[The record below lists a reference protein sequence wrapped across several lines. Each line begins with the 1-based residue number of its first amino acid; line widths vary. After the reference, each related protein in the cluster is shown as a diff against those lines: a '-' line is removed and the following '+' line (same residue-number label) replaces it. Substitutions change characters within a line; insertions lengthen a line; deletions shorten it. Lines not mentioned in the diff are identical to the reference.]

1 MGVTIGV
8 TIEQYRARIGAHDNV
23 RIKID
28 STQLEGN
35 FCDTNVD
42 VISVGNNNYDIN
54 YSVILMLIF
63 FPECNLIFA
72 DKEVVITIKSFSQ
85 VIVSFTQMS
94 CYNV

>member
-1 MGVTIGV
+1 MGVTIRV

-35 FCDTNVD
+35 FCDNNVD

-54 YSVILMLIF
+54 YSVIYTDVNIF
-63 FPECNLIFA
+63 
-72 DKEVVITIKSFSQ
+72 S
-85 VIVSFTQMS
+85 
-94 CYNV
+94 